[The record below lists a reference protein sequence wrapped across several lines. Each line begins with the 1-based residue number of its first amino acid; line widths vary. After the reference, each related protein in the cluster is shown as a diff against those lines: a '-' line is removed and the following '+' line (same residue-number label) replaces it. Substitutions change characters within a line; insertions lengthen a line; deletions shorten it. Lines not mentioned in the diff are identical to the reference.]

1 MRFLANMCISPKT
14 VEFLRS
20 LGYEVDRA
28 SVLGLSRSKDREIID
43 YAAVNSM
50 VLITMDLDVGRIIA
64 LRGRRKPSVI
74 LLRLRKPT
82 VENIN
87 KKLSYTLH
95 KTMDKL
101 ERGIIVV
108 VEEQRTTQNYL
119 ACVNVIKFKLP
130 LIYLLKMGARAKF
143 SFSSVI
149 WRKRQK
155 PSNTH

>member
-20 LGYEVDRA
+20 LGCKVDRA

-64 LRGRRKPSVI
+64 LLGRRKPSVI

-108 VEEQRTTQNYL
+108 VEEQRIR
-119 ACVNVIKFKLP
+119 VRELP
-130 LIYLLKMGARAKF
+130 L
-143 SFSSVI
+143 SE
-149 WRKRQK
+149 
-155 PSNTH
+155 HE

>member
-64 LRGRRKPSVI
+64 LLGRRKPSVI

-108 VEEQRTTQNYL
+108 VEEQRIR
-119 ACVNVIKFKLP
+119 VRELP
-130 LIYLLKMGARAKF
+130 L
-143 SFSSVI
+143 SE
-149 WRKRQK
+149 Q
-155 PSNTH
+155 

>member
-1 MRFLANMCISPKT
+1 VRFLANMCISPKT

-64 LRGRRKPSVI
+64 LLGRRKPSVI

-108 VEEQRTTQNYL
+108 VEEQRIR
-119 ACVNVIKFKLP
+119 VRELP
-130 LIYLLKMGARAKF
+130 L
-143 SFSSVI
+143 SE
-149 WRKRQK
+149 Q
-155 PSNTH
+155 

>member
-20 LGYEVDRA
+20 LGCEVDRA

-64 LRGRRKPSVI
+64 LLGRRKPSVI

-108 VEEQRTTQNYL
+108 VEEQRIR
-119 ACVNVIKFKLP
+119 VRELP
-130 LIYLLKMGARAKF
+130 L
-143 SFSSVI
+143 SE
-149 WRKRQK
+149 Q
-155 PSNTH
+155 

>member
-1 MRFLANMCISPKT
+1 MRLLANMCISPKT

-20 LGYEVDRA
+20 LGYKVDRA
-28 SVLGLSRSKDREIID
+28 SELGLSTSKDREIID
-43 YAAVNSM
+43 YAAKSSM
-50 VLITMDLDVGRIIA
+50 TLITMDLDVGRIIA
-64 LRGRRKPSVI
+64 LIGGRKPSVI

-108 VEEQRTTQNYL
+108 VEEQRIR
-119 ACVNVIKFKLP
+119 VRELP
-130 LIYLLKMGARAKF
+130 L
-143 SFSSVI
+143 SE
-149 WRKRQK
+149 Q
-155 PSNTH
+155 

>member
-1 MRFLANMCISPKT
+1 MRLLANMCISPKT

-64 LRGRRKPSVI
+64 LLGRRKPSVI

-108 VEEQRTTQNYL
+108 VEEQRIR
-119 ACVNVIKFKLP
+119 VRELP
-130 LIYLLKMGARAKF
+130 L
-143 SFSSVI
+143 SE
-149 WRKRQK
+149 Q
-155 PSNTH
+155 

>member
-1 MRFLANMCISPKT
+1 
-14 VEFLRS
+14 
-20 LGYEVDRA
+20 
-28 SVLGLSRSKDREIID
+28 VLGLSRSKDREIID

-64 LRGRRKPSVI
+64 LLGRRKPSVI

-108 VEEQRTTQNYL
+108 VEEQRIR
-119 ACVNVIKFKLP
+119 VRELP
-130 LIYLLKMGARAKF
+130 L
-143 SFSSVI
+143 SE
-149 WRKRQK
+149 Q
-155 PSNTH
+155 

>member
-1 MRFLANMCISPKT
+1 MCISPKT

-20 LGYEVDRA
+20 LGCEVDRV

-50 VLITMDLDVGRIIA
+50 VLITMDLDVGRIVA
-64 LRGRRKPSVI
+64 LLGRRKPSVI

-108 VEEQRTTQNYL
+108 VEEQRIR
-119 ACVNVIKFKLP
+119 VRELP
-130 LIYLLKMGARAKF
+130 L
-143 SFSSVI
+143 SE
-149 WRKRQK
+149 Q
-155 PSNTH
+155 

>member
-1 MRFLANMCISPKT
+1 MRLLANMCISPKT

-20 LGYEVDRA
+20 LGYKVDRA
-28 SVLGLSRSKDREIID
+28 SVLGLSTSKDREIID
-43 YAAVNSM
+43 YAAKSSM
-50 VLITMDLDVGRIIA
+50 TLITMDLDVGRIIA
-64 LRGRRKPSVI
+64 LIEGRKPSVI

-108 VEEQRTTQNYL
+108 VEEQRIR
-119 ACVNVIKFKLP
+119 VRELP
-130 LIYLLKMGARAKF
+130 L
-143 SFSSVI
+143 SE
-149 WRKRQK
+149 Q
-155 PSNTH
+155 

>member
-20 LGYEVDRA
+20 LGCKVDRV

-50 VLITMDLDVGRIIA
+50 VLITMDLDVGRIVA
-64 LRGRRKPSVI
+64 LLGRRKPSVI

-108 VEEQRTTQNYL
+108 VEEQRIR
-119 ACVNVIKFKLP
+119 VRELP
-130 LIYLLKMGARAKF
+130 L
-143 SFSSVI
+143 SE
-149 WRKRQK
+149 Q
-155 PSNTH
+155 

>member
-43 YAAVNSM
+43 YATVNSM

-64 LRGRRKPSVI
+64 LLGRRKPSVI

-108 VEEQRTTQNYL
+108 VEEQRIR
-119 ACVNVIKFKLP
+119 VRELP
-130 LIYLLKMGARAKF
+130 L
-143 SFSSVI
+143 SE
-149 WRKRQK
+149 Q
-155 PSNTH
+155 